1 MTTSIIPQLVKK
13 DLLIMR
19 KMILVCC
26 LICITSIGVLSLLY
40 GDIPDFV
47 FANVGFTALIA
58 PAAVCGIIL
67 LMKTNVD
74 EKEKSTQ
81 IFIMTLPVTVKEFT
95 LAKLLVNL
103 PVFSAIWIV
112 VTAVAVYFCF
122 GLGLFPLGTV
132 PFITMVFLGVFVA
145 YTCILSVS
153 LLCQSLQMTILAIMF
168 FEIGTSAYLWVIAY
182 FDPISNYIYGP
193 GAVWNTAAMA
203 IVTLQLLVAVS
214 AIVVTVFIQNG
225 KRDFI

>member
-1 MTTSIIPQLVKK
+1 MNTSIIPQLVKK
-13 DLLIMR
+13 DFLIIR
-19 KMILVCC
+19 KTVLICC
-26 LICITSIGVLSLLY
+26 LISITSIGVLSLLY
-40 GDIPDFV
+40 GNIPDFV
-47 FANVGFTALIA
+47 FANIGFTALIA
-58 PAAVCGIIL
+58 PTVVCGFIL

-81 IFIMTLPVTVKEFT
+81 IFIMTLPITVKEFT

-103 PVFSAIWIV
+103 PIFSAIWIV
-112 VTAVAVYFCF
+112 ITAVAAYFCF

-132 PFITMVFLGVFVA
+132 PFITMIFLGIFVA

-153 LLCQSLQMTILAIMF
+153 LLSQSLQITILAIMF

-193 GAVWNTAAMA
+193 SAVWNTAATT
-203 IVTLQLLVAVS
+203 IVTIQILIAVF
-214 AIVVTVFIQNG
+214 AITVTVFIQNR

>member
-1 MTTSIIPQLVKK
+1 MSASIIPQLVKK
-13 DLLIMR
+13 DLLITR
-19 KMILVCC
+19 KTILICC
-26 LICITSIGVLSLLY
+26 LISITSIGILSLLY
-40 GDIPDFV
+40 GNIPDFV
-47 FANVGFTALIA
+47 FANIGFTFLVA

-103 PVFSAIWIV
+103 PTFSAIWIV
-112 VTAVAVYFCF
+112 ITAVAMYFCF

-153 LLCQSLQMTILAIMF
+153 LLSQSLQMTILGIMF

-193 GAVWNTAAMA
+193 AAVWNTAATT
-203 IVTLQLLVAVS
+203 IVTIQILIAVS
-214 AIVVTVFIQNG
+214 AIAVTVFIQNG
-225 KRDFI
+225 KKDFI